1 MQDKV
6 IDEIGKAFHEKL
18 KNCSPELRKEWESFL
33 IWHRKKVEEMPCVVP
48 MENYQGDYFKLRF
61 VNKED

>member
-6 IDEIGKAFHEKL
+6 IDEIRKALHEKM
-18 KNCSPELRKEWESFL
+18 KNCRPELREEWESFL
-33 IWHRKKVEEMPCVVP
+33 IWHRKIVEEMPRVVP
-48 MENYQGDYFKLRF
+48 MENYQSDYFKLRF